1 MSHAPQHVTAPKQP
15 IFNAPPGAL
24 FICGALVLCHVLF
37 VVASPAWQETA
48 LRTFAFIPARFLA
61 HLADGGPPLSV
72 LNFVPLVGHAFLHA
86 DVQHLLLN
94 AGLLLAF
101 GSAVERRLGSL
112 AFLFVFAA
120 AAAAGA
126 LAELTADHARLVFV
140 IGASGGVY
148 GMMAAAIPIMF
159 RPGLPAGRR
168 RVLEFVAIVMGL
180 NLVIAVFG
188 LGDLLA
194 GAEIAWR
201 AHIGGFLAGLLLGF
215 TLPAMRRKPR

>member
-1 MSHAPQHVTAPKQP
+1 MAPRQP

-24 FICGALVLCHVLF
+24 VTCGALVLCHALF
-37 VVASPAWQETA
+37 AVSGPVWQETA
-48 LRTFAFIPARFLA
+48 LLTFAFIPARFLA
-61 HLADGGPPLSV
+61 HFADGGPALSV
-72 LNFVPLVGHAFLHA
+72 LDFVPLFGHAFLHA
-86 DVQHLLLN
+86 DIKHLLLN

-101 GSAVERRLGSL
+101 GSAVERRLGG
-112 AFLFVFAA
+112 AGFLFVFAA

-126 LAELTADHARLVFV
+126 LAELTAEHARNVFV
-140 IGASGGVY
+140 IGASGAVY

-159 RPGLPAGRR
+159 RAGMPAGLRR
-168 RVLEFVAIVMGL
+168 GLEFIAIIMGL
-180 NLVIAVFG
+180 NLIVAGFG

-215 TLPAMRRKPR
+215 ALPRLRRKAP